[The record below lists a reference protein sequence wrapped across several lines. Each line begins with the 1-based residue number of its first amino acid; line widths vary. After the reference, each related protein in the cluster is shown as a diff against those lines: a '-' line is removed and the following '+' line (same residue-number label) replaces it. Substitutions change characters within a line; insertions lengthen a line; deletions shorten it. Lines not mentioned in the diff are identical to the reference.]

1 MENRPRM
8 SEWINQISEYF
19 LPTILIIGLVLI
31 LNLLIDN
38 PVDEF
43 SALVPEEEIVESIVG
58 YVVIA
63 CELAAVFVIGT
74 AAIHALIAY
83 IRRLFDRSL
92 TTQIKISESI
102 RLRFGHKLSLGL
114 EFAVA
119 SDILR
124 LAVSPS
130 SRDIIIL
137 FAIVLLRILLNY
149 FLEHDIHMI
158 RAYNLIPELSEQGE
172 NEPSE

>member
-1 MENRPRM
+1 MENRPRK

-74 AAIHALIAY
+74 ARFMPYCLL
-83 IRRLFDRSL
+83 RRLS
-92 TTQIKISESI
+92 IS
-102 RLRFGHKLSLGL
+102 
-114 EFAVA
+114 
-119 SDILR
+119 
-124 LAVSPS
+124 
-130 SRDIIIL
+130 
-137 FAIVLLRILLNY
+137 
-149 FLEHDIHMI
+149 
-158 RAYNLIPELSEQGE
+158 
-172 NEPSE
+172 

>member
-1 MENRPRM
+1 MENKPRR
-8 SEWINQISEYF
+8 INWLEQISEYF
-19 LPTILIIGLVLI
+19 LPAILIIGLILI
-31 LNLLIDN
+31 LNLLTEN
-38 PVDEF
+38 PVEEF
-43 SALVPEEEIVESIVG
+43 TTLVPEEKLVESIVG

-83 IRRLFDRSL
+83 ICRLFDRSL
-92 TTQIKISESI
+92 TTQIKIAESI

-158 RAYNLIPELSEQGE
+158 RAYNLIPELAQPDD
-172 NEPSE
+172 NEPIE